1 MKKKNRQK
9 FQQLLAKR
17 QLVSQLSTGQA
28 TATELPANSPDRQ
41 VIPGV
46 ERVTPEVQSIAPA
59 EFKPSGSH
67 HLGGEIGR
75 TVMSVAAIAGIL
87 LAAVIVDRRSNIF
100 NDWGDQIYSFLRLN
114 T

>member
-9 FQQLLAKR
+9 LQQLLAKR

-28 TATELPANSPDRQ
+28 TTSELPIISPDRQ
-41 VIPGV
+41 VV
-46 ERVTPEVQSIAPA
+46 PEVQTVATA
-59 EFKPSGSH
+59 ELKPSVSR
-67 HLGGEIGR
+67 LGGEIGR
-75 TVMSVAAIAGIL
+75 TIMSVMTIAGIL

-100 NDWGDQIYSFLRLN
+100 NDWGDRIYSFLRLN